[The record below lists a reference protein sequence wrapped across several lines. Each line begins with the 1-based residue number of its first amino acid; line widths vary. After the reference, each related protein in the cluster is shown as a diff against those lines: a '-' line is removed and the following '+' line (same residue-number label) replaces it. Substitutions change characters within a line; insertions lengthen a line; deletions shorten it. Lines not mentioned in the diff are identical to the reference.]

1 MPFLTDFGSARW
13 MNVKDDVGGMQ
24 MVMPGTQTYMSYEQL
39 QGDVFRL
46 DQRTDIF
53 SLAVLACYA
62 FTGINP
68 FQARSDIDIHN
79 EPMGLASL
87 SMVDPEVPKI
97 PYRSGDKLREFLL
110 ECLSRDPEQRPNS
123 MVAFQHR
130 LNSWILES

>member
-1 MPFLTDFGSARW
+1 MLFRS
-13 MNVKDDVGGMQ
+13 
-24 MVMPGTQTYMSYEQL
+24 
-39 QGDVFRL
+39 DVFRL

-68 FQARSDIDIHN
+68 FQARSEIDIN
-79 EPMGLASL
+79 DEPMGLAAL